1 MWCSYLLFQEIVCHK
16 ILSYLLLAIHAEVVY
31 QSPGL
36 FMYKI
41 FGIFKGHGSSLS
53 LGGLNNE
60 LMLPSAVILESEPL
74 STALTALV
82 TMLRLLQWWKDIRK
96 AFFKLNCFAWKK
108 NPNIDE
114 VWEWGTN
121 CYSGLKQKQ
130 DTFFFQ
136 ARRKADM
143 LKTPLFLP
151 TCMTKINSRYQH
163 SLQTFSTWLTERKHR
178 SCIG

>member
-1 MWCSYLLFQEIVCHK
+1 MYHK

-82 TMLRLLQWWKDIRK
+82 TMLRLLQWSKDI
-96 AFFKLNCFAWKK
+96 
-108 NPNIDE
+108 
-114 VWEWGTN
+114 
-121 CYSGLKQKQ
+121 
-130 DTFFFQ
+130 
-136 ARRKADM
+136 
-143 LKTPLFLP
+143 
-151 TCMTKINSRYQH
+151 
-163 SLQTFSTWLTERKHR
+163 
-178 SCIG
+178 